1 MSFQKYLALLKAAEL
16 GSISQA
22 AEQLGYTQPAVSRMV
37 ADLEAE
43 WQVDLLRRS
52 RNGVEPSS
60 ECLRLLPILR
70 AIAADREALDFTIS
84 EFHGTQT
91 GLIRVGIF
99 TSVADM
105 WIPNLLKS
113 FQEKYPKIEFELI
126 NLNTYAEIESY
137 IRYGKVDCGFVCLPT
152 ANDLDA
158 HFLMRDELV
167 AVLPENHTL
176 ANAVV
181 FPIQEL
187 EGAPFIKLHETADY
201 EVAHFLERIP
211 YAPAVQYE
219 VGSDHTI
226 LSMVESGL
234 GISITHSLIA
244 NNPRYKILHK
254 RFDMGQHRD
263 IAIATAKTARVSG
276 ITQLFIEHVR
286 AQFSENQE

>member
-70 AIAADREALDFTIS
+70 AIAADREALDFAIS

-105 WIPNLLKS
+105 WIPNLLK
-113 FQEKYPKIEFELI
+113 
-126 NLNTYAEIESY
+126 
-137 IRYGKVDCGFVCLPT
+137 
-152 ANDLDA
+152 
-158 HFLMRDELV
+158 
-167 AVLPENHTL
+167 
-176 ANAVV
+176 
-181 FPIQEL
+181 
-187 EGAPFIKLHETADY
+187 
-201 EVAHFLERIP
+201 
-211 YAPAVQYE
+211 
-219 VGSDHTI
+219 I
-226 LSMVESGL
+226 LSGE
-234 GISITHSLIA
+234 I
-244 NNPRYKILHK
+244 
-254 RFDMGQHRD
+254 
-263 IAIATAKTARVSG
+263 
-276 ITQLFIEHVR
+276 
-286 AQFSENQE
+286 SEN